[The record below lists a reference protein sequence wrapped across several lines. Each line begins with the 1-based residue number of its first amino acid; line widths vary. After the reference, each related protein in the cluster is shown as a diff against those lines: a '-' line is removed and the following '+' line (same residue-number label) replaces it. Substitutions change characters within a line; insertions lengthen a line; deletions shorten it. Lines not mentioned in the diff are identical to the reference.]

1 LQGATGTQGLVG
13 NTGLQGPT
21 GPTGITGATGI
32 QGITGATGIIGVTG
46 LTGATG
52 LTGVT
57 GVTGPSGGPTGATG
71 LVGPTGASGIAVFN
85 YNSIST
91 QDMSQL
97 VPDGSGGFRYN
108 TTFNVATMTD
118 GLTLVILN
126 SSQISPPTEFYFVAT
141 TQASNK
147 AFLVKYFSQSRN
159 VINVYVTDGA
169 YRLAVNGVGSGQ
181 PFPPAFVM
189 QSTSNSNGTAN
200 TYLFM
205 FYKGANGPGGSPDGD
220 AAYIY

>member
-1 LQGATGTQGLVG
+1 LQGATGIQGLVG

-21 GPTGITGATGI
+21 GPTGTTGATGL

-46 LTGATG
+46 LIGATG

-71 LVGPTGASGIAVFN
+71 LIGPTGASGIAVFN

-118 GLTLVILN
+118 GLTLIILN
-126 SSQISPPTEFYFVAT
+126 SLQTSPPTEFYFVAT
-141 TQASNK
+141 TQATNK

-159 VINVYVTDGA
+159 TINVYVIDGA

-181 PFPPAFVM
+181 PFPPAFV
-189 QSTSNSNGTAN
+189 TAPAVD
-200 TYLFM
+200 F
-205 FYKGANGPGGSPDGD
+205 SRS
-220 AAYIY
+220 